1 MNDILSRL
9 RENRPLIH
17 CIVGPVASNFCA
29 NGALAIGARPIMAE
43 HPLESAEITA
53 SANGLLLNMSGLT
66 DGKMQA
72 MTASA
77 QIAAERSIPMV
88 IDAVGVACS
97 GLRKRFVLKLMDKA
111 PPAVLKGN
119 YSEIYALYD
128 GQYSSSGVDS
138 DKSIDEKSVQ
148 KAAVALAK
156 GYKTTVLASGKTD
169 IITDGSRVLKI
180 KNGVA
185 QLGSITATGCLLGT
199 VCACLASAEKP
210 LLAAQY
216 ACALLGICGEKAETP
231 KGSGSFMYGLL
242 DALSHIS
249 DTDIVENIKMEED
262 YFEKA

>member
-1 MNDILSRL
+1 MNDIISRL

-53 SANGLLLNMSGLT
+53 SAKGLLLNMSGMT

-72 MTASA
+72 MAASA
-77 QIAAERSIPMV
+77 QIAAEKTIPTV
-88 IDAVGVACS
+88 IDAVGGACS
-97 GLRKRFVLKLMDKA
+97 ELRRGFVFELIDKVS
-111 PPAVLKGN
+111 PAVLKGN

-128 GQYSSSGVDS
+128 EQYRSSGVDS
-138 DKSIDEKSVQ
+138 DKSIDENSVQ

-156 GYKTTVLASGKTD
+156 KYKTVVLASGKTD
-169 IITDGSRVLKI
+169 IITAGGKVIKI

-199 VCACLASAEKP
+199 LCACFASSENP
-210 LLAAQY
+210 MLAAY
-216 ACALLGICGEKAETP
+216 FACAALGICGERAETP
-231 KGSGSFMYGLL
+231 KGSGSFMYNLL
-242 DALSHIS
+242 DELSHIS
-249 DTDIVENIKMEED
+249 DADIAENIKMEEE
-262 YFEKA
+262 YFEEA

>member
-9 RENRPLIH
+9 RENRPLVH
-17 CIVGPVASNFCA
+17 CIVGPVSSNFCA

-43 HPLESAEITA
+43 HPLESAEITS
-53 SANGLLLNMSGLT
+53 SACALLLNMSGIT

-77 QIAAERSIPMV
+77 LSAVKNNIPIV

-97 GLRKRFVLKLMDKA
+97 KLRREFALALMDKA
-111 PPAVLKGN
+111 VPAVLKGN

-128 GQYSSSGVDS
+128 GRYSSVGVDS
-138 DKSIDEKSVQ
+138 NGNVDEKSVQ
-148 KAAVALAK
+148 KAAASLAEE
-156 GYKTTVLASGKTD
+156 YNTIVLASGKTD
-169 IITDGSRVLKI
+169 IITDGSKVIKI

-185 QLGSITATGCLLGT
+185 QLSSITATGCLLG
-199 VCACLASAEKP
+199 VLCACFASSEKP
-210 LLAAQY
+210 MVAASL
-216 ACALLGICGEKAETP
+216 ACAVLGICGERAETS

-242 DALSHIS
+242 DELSRIG
-249 DTDIVENIKMEED
+249 DTDVVENITMEEE